1 MLPRLIRLRDAPEYV
16 GMDRN
21 RFKKEVKPFL
31 IIIPIGKKGI
41 AFDRL
46 DLDAWV
52 DHYKHRNGRP
62 ARERRNIAWDT
73 KKCQDSSNDAA
84 SGTSTKLSTESGFQA
99 ALALVGLKKRKN
111 T

>member
-1 MLPRLIRLRDAPEYV
+1 MLPRLIRLRDAPEYL

-21 RFKKEVKPFL
+21 RFNKEVKPSL
-31 IIIPIGKKGI
+31 TVIPIGKKGI

-62 ARERRNIAWDT
+62 ARERRNAWDT
-73 KKCQDSSNDAA
+73 KKCQASSSEMAY
-84 SGTSTKLSTESGFQA
+84 GTSTKLSTESEFLE
-99 ALALVGLKKRKN
+99 ALAQVGLKKQNN